1 MIIDSTLEML
11 DAVALNTGGAGT
23 YLLGSQIDTSVV
35 RNIGT
40 GTPVYLVISV
50 DTAGASATGTL
61 QLKLAS
67 DSSAAIATDGTAS
80 EHWASDTFME
90 AALGVGKTWIVP
102 LPSGDALPYE
112 RYLGILQVTG
122 TAAFTAGK
130 LNAFLTL
137 DASAWKAY
145 ADATN

>member
-1 MIIDSTLEML
+1 MIMDSTLEML
-11 DAVALNTGGAGT
+11 DAVAINTGGAGT

-35 RNIGT
+35 RDIGQ
-40 GTPVYLVISV
+40 GKPVYLIIEV
-50 DTAGASATGTL
+50 DTACASATGTL

-80 EHWASDTFME
+80 EHWVSDTFLQ
-90 AALGVGKTWIVP
+90 AALTAGKYWVVP
-102 LPSGDALPYE
+102 LPAGDALPYE

-137 DASAWKAY
+137 DPFGWKAY

>member
-11 DAVALNTGGAGT
+11 DAVALNTGVAAT
-23 YLLGSQIDTSVV
+23 YLIGSQIDTSVV
-35 RNIGT
+35 RDIGQ
-40 GTPVYLVISV
+40 GRPMYLVITV
-50 DTAGASATGTL
+50 DTACLSATGTL

-80 EHWASDTFME
+80 EHWVSDTFLQ
-90 AALGVGKTWIVP
+90 AALTAGKTWVVP
-102 LPSGDALPYE
+102 LPAGTALPYE

-130 LNAFLTL
+130 LNAFLTF
-137 DASAWKAY
+137 DPFGWTAM